1 MSFFFIDDVKAP
13 ITLAQKG
20 YGYVEGA
27 SSTANLTLG
36 YGTVSGGS
44 APAAGDLV
52 VWIVYALD
60 NTAQAID
67 DLTGS
72 GWSQDRRYVS
82 GLLCSSV
89 LAKVVVAGDVSS
101 PPTGVTAPT
110 SYSAAMWV
118 AYTVTGTVSTLTVT
132 NHDSEYGSGS
142 APASDAQDSTAVPDD
157 EYAIT
162 VAFGGG
168 NDGTIGL
175 NWSGATPDVAFQVS
189 NLGGSTTDVEF
200 AAELSLGGASIT
212 ISKDDDGALN
222 SLASAYVAVS

>member
-1 MSFFFIDDVKAP
+1 VSFFFIDDVKAP
-13 ITLAQKG
+13 ITLVQKG
-20 YGYVEGA
+20 YGYVEGT
-27 SSTANLTLG
+27 SSSADLTLS

-60 NTAQAID
+60 NTAQAIN

-72 GWSQDRRYVS
+72 GWTQDRRYVS
-82 GLLCSSV
+82 TLLCSSV
-89 LAKVVVAGDVSS
+89 LAKVVVAGDISA

-110 SYSAAMWV
+110 SYSSAMWV
-118 AYTVTGTVSTLTVT
+118 AYTVTGTISTLAVT
-132 NHDSEYGSGS
+132 NHQSEYGNAS
-142 APASDAQDSTAVPDD
+142 APSSQAQDSSAVPDD

-168 NDGTIGL
+168 NDDTIGL
-175 NWSGATPDVAFQVS
+175 NWTGATPDIAFQRS
-189 NLGGSTTDVEF
+189 NFGGTTDIKYG
-200 AAELSLGGASIT
+200 AELTLGGASIT

-222 SLASAYVAVS
+222 SLASAYVSVA